1 MLLTQGFAPL
11 AKNCRPVGAEVRGL
25 AMFQPND
32 HILDYAD
39 DYLHDVLSAAETEY
53 VEKHCES
60 CRICKVALEEAR
72 KRQTAF
78 ETVPSCEA
86 SEPLIRATLARI
98 EAGEQRRSR
107 GRRLFARFLLPAAAA
122 AALLLGGLH
131 IHYAN
136 LTVSPA
142 DIRVLGQN
150 QLLAGALG
158 SLRIRVVDHFSGLAM
173 ANIPVRIELRGQGEK
188 VELAKFTTDA
198 QGTGQPRFRVPDW
211 ADGRY

>member
-1 MLLTQGFAPL
+1 
-11 AKNCRPVGAEVRGL
+11 
-25 AMFQPND
+25 MFQPND

-39 DYLHDVLSAAETEY
+39 DYLHDVLSAAENEY

-72 KRQTAF
+72 KRQAAF
-78 ETVPSCEA
+78 ETVPACEA
-86 SEPLIRATLARI
+86 SEGLIRGTLARI
-98 EAGEQRRSR
+98 DTYEGKRLR
-107 GRRLFARFLLPAAAA
+107 GRRLFARILLPAAAA
-122 AALLLGGLH
+122 AALLLGALH
-131 IHYAN
+131 IYYAN

-173 ANIPVRIELRGQGEK
+173 ANIPVRI
-188 VELAKFTTDA
+188 A
-198 QGTGQPRFRVPDW
+198 PRRSRP
-211 ADGRY
+211 AASP